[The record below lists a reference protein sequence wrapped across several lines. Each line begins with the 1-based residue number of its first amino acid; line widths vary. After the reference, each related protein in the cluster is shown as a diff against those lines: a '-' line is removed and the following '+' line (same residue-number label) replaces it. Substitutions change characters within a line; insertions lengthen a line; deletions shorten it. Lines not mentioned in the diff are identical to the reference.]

1 MTGAAIHAP
10 GVRTARY
17 TATVRAICAVDGRPF
32 CCEVEIVVAVIAA
45 AVGAACRDPAGP
57 RAEVSDEDV
66 QRGVEIARQI
76 RQDARRECAEYQ
88 EGLRGGGNG

>member
-1 MTGAAIHAP
+1 MRRRIRALMRLVSLAATGYGMWRVWSVDRRLFLAI
-10 GVRTARY
+10 V
-17 TATVRAICAVDGRPF
+17 ATM
-32 CCEVEIVVAVIAA
+32 IAA